1 MYGNPQRTSTG
12 SGSQPKIKSNVQTG
26 QHTLG
31 SAHAS
36 TKPIKK
42 KAHNLSQHNSLLINS
57 QGGKNQSQII
67 LNAHQTNVNTHYPRH
82 SLYERADRDRS
93 GDNTTQ

>member
-1 MYGNPQRTSTG
+1 MYGNPQRMSTG

-26 QHTLG
+26 AGNTLG

-42 KAHNLSQHNSLLINS
+42 KAHNLS
-57 QGGKNQSQII
+57 
-67 LNAHQTNVNTHYPRH
+67 
-82 SLYERADRDRS
+82 
-93 GDNTTQ
+93 